1 MVELALMKSWFL
13 LLKLVISEQPTE
25 MIDKK
30 KDIGFNRKVRA
41 DWLKE
46 ALQLTASGVT
56 KDEIEPILKDKIVK

>member
-1 MVELALMKSWFL
+1 
-13 LLKLVISEQPTE
+13 

-46 ALQLTASGVT
+46 ALQLTASEIPR
-56 KDEIEPILKDKIVK
+56 DEIESILKNKIVAEGIAKAHPLKRILLC